1 MSTAALLSRQGRH
14 LLQLGVALLL
24 FTAFQ
29 GFAIPYFAVPMLG
42 LSVHRLS
49 ALEAV
54 VLLPMGILWSRLRL
68 GSASSRTAFWL
79 LAYSALAII
88 AAYMMAAVWGVGD
101 SVIRLAAH
109 TGHGGAVQEA
119 AIDIVAYSS
128 APTGIIAFAI
138 ILWGLR
144 AGAVTAD
151 EGAA

>member
-1 MSTAALLSRQGRH
+1 MSTATLLSRQGRH

-42 LSVHRLS
+42 LSVHKLS

-54 VLLPMGILWSRLRL
+54 LLLPMGILWSHLRL
-68 GSASSRTAFWL
+68 GGTSARAACWL

-88 AAYMMAAVWGVGD
+88 AAYMMAAMWGAGD

-109 TGHGGAVQEA
+109 TGHGSTVQEA

-144 AGAVTAD
+144 AGAATAD

>member
-1 MSTAALLSRQGRH
+1 MNTATLLPRQGRH

-54 VLLPMGILWSRLRL
+54 LLLPMGLLWSRLRL
-68 GSASSRTAFWL
+68 GPASARTAFWL
-79 LAYSALAII
+79 LAYSALAIV
-88 AAYMMAAVWGVGD
+88 AAYMMAAAWGAGD
-101 SVIRLAAH
+101 SMIRLAAQ
-109 TGHGGAVQEA
+109 TGHGSALQET
-119 AIDIVAYSS
+119 AITIVAYSS
-128 APTGIIAFAI
+128 APTGIVAFVL

-144 AGAVTAD
+144 GASVGGD
-151 EGAA
+151 EVGA